1 MSLRIEWTPTAQQSL
16 IDVFEYTYGEFGEY
30 QLRKLRLK
38 ILKTARR
45 IAAFPTMGTVE
56 PYSVKAKVEY
66 RSMMVIPEIRIIY
79 CVMDNFIQIEYVK
92 NARLDDETMLRNM
105 KNTI

>member
-1 MSLRIEWTPTAQQSL
+1 
-16 IDVFEYTYGEFGEY
+16 
-30 QLRKLRLK
+30 
-38 ILKTARR
+38 
-45 IAAFPTMGTVE
+45 MGTVE